1 MTQLGMFQTTDQ
13 TRLTNILKGI
23 FPEDVW
29 DDSAEDTARRIL
41 SAWREFACSEDMDF
55 KFTTFPATAN
65 QQIVVSD
72 IKFSSL
78 CAHHLFPYYGVAHVG
93 YLPNKLMVG
102 LSKIPRVVHHFAT
115 RPTTQETLTKMIA
128 SFLKDNLEAM
138 GVAVIMEARHTC
150 MACRGI
156 REHDAVMRTSEMRGA
171 YMSSPPAREE
181 FLTLIGRP
189 QV

>member
-1 MTQLGMFQTTDQ
+1 
-13 TRLTNILKGI
+13 
-23 FPEDVW
+23 
-29 DDSAEDTARRIL
+29 
-41 SAWREFACSEDMDF
+41 
-55 KFTTFPATAN
+55 
-65 QQIVVSD
+65 
-72 IKFSSL
+72 
-78 CAHHLFPYYGVAHVG
+78 
-93 YLPNKLMVG
+93 MVG